1 MDVLITLTVISISQC
16 IRISHH
22 HFVYLKYIQ
31 VLFAKY
37 SPTKLEKNSCTNN
50 SLFIVGLTYL
60 CNQL

>member
-37 SPTKLEKNSCTNN
+37 SPTKLEKKF
-50 SLFIVGLTYL
+50 LHK
-60 CNQL
+60 